1 MPGQQYPT
9 ARESPREFSRASG
22 AMINA
27 QNMLRMVADIAARVT
42 QEPSHTIIMLHD
54 LSIMQ
59 DMLDETVSC
68 QTQTLAL
75 LEKIKHKLSDH

>member
-1 MPGQQYPT
+1 MPQQYPT

-22 AMINA
+22 AMMGA
-27 QNMLRMVADIAARVT
+27 QNILRSLQIITAQLTGAS
-42 QEPSHTIIMLHD
+42 PSIFVVYD
-54 LSIMQ
+54 LVELQ

-68 QTQTLAL
+68 QTQTHAL

>member
-1 MPGQQYPT
+1 MPQQYPT

-22 AMINA
+22 AMLGA
-27 QNMLRMVADIAARVT
+27 QHILLAVHNIARQMGSATGPR
-42 QEPSHTIIMLHD
+42 PIMIHD
-54 LSIMQ
+54 LNQMQ

-75 LEKIKHKLSDH
+75 LEKIKHKLCDH

>member
-1 MPGQQYPT
+1 MPQQYPT

-22 AMINA
+22 AMMGA
-27 QNMLRMVADIAARVT
+27 QNIMQLVSGIAAMVLH
-42 QEPSHTIIMLHD
+42 EPNHTFIVSGLVD
-54 LSIMQ
+54 LQ

-68 QTQTLAL
+68 QTQTHAL